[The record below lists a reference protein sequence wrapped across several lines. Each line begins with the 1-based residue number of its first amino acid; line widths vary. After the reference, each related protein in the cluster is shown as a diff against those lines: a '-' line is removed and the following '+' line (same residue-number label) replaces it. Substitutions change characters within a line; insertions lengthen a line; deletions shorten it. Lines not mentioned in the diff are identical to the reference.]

1 MKGLDLVVWDFFCN
15 FAPELRKLAAPQHN
29 SNKFDSASVCTII
42 AVKLRKLAA
51 PQHNSNK
58 FDSASVCTIIA
69 LEFVRDDNLV
79 SQVCIF
85 LVLKV
90 LIF

>member
-1 MKGLDLVVWDFFCN
+1 MVRFGGLIFFCN
-15 FAPELRKLAAPQHN
+15 FAPDLRKLTAPQHN

-42 AVKLRKLAA
+42 ATK
-51 PQHNSNK
+51 
-58 FDSASVCTIIA
+58 
-69 LEFVRDDNLV
+69 FVRDDNLV

-90 LIF
+90 LILKKHD